1 MSWTLKT
8 SFGDELRLEAF
19 GGNASAHVLV
29 KSRDSAS
36 NGPPA
41 VVALSPADCR
51 ALALE
56 LRAAA
61 TRLETR
67 GTGHH
72 VVLDQT
78 ACESRCTHCG
88 SHVKWTQDDPTPVI
102 LDRLVAFMR
111 EHRECEPASE
121 DELR

>member
-78 ACESRCTHCG
+78 ECESRCTHCRAR
-88 SHVKWTQDDPTPVI
+88 VTWTQDEDSVSI
-102 LDRLVAFMR
+102 IDRLIAFMR
-111 EHRECEPASE
+111 EHQGCPAPPE
-121 DELR
+121 GAPR